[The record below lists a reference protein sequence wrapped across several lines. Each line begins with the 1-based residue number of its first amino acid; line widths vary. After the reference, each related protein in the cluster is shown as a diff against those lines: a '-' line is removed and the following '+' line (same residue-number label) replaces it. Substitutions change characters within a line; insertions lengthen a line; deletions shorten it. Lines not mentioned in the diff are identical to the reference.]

1 MLSKNLNLHI
11 RRFELKYVV
20 SDRMLD
26 RIRRSISP
34 FVVFDPVL
42 SKTRKR
48 FYRVTSLYLD
58 TFNYD
63 SYWEKVDGL
72 KRHKKF
78 RIRTYEEK
86 LKKATP
92 VFLEIKKREEAVI
105 FKDRFLTQYGRVR
118 AGIDNGKSEM
128 ILGNINEGTGA
139 EFVVNVMRKNLQPT
153 LLVSYRREAYF
164 DAKNSSFRLTLDQ
177 DLATARRSDF
187 DLACRDCREIFRGY
201 SILEAKFNRIMPA
214 WFGMLIRSYNLNR
227 ISFSKYC
234 FAAEACGIVGRPN
247 LPRLIRTWT

>member
-1 MLSKNLNLHI
+1 MLNKNLNLHI

-26 RIRRSISP
+26 KIRRSISP
-34 FVVFDPVL
+34 FVVFDPIL

-72 KRHKKF
+72 KKHKKF
-78 RIRTYEEK
+78 RVRTYEEK

-118 AGIDNGKSEM
+118 QGIDNGKPEI

-139 EFVVNVMRKNLQPT
+139 EFVVGVKRKNLQPT

-177 DLATARRSDF
+177 DLTAARRF
-187 DLACRDCREIFRGY
+187 DMDLNYQDSQEIFRGY

-214 WFGMLIRSYNLNR
+214 WFGMLIRSFNLNR

-234 FAAEACGIVGRPN
+234 FAAEACGIFGRPKMPG
-247 LPRLIRTWT
+247 LTRIWI

>member
-20 SDRMLD
+20 SDRILD
-26 RIRRSISP
+26 KIRRSISP

-105 FKDRFLTQYGRVR
+105 FKDRFLTQYGKVQS
-118 AGIDNGKSEM
+118 GVGSFNYEKM
-128 ILGNINEGTGA
+128 IGNSNEGTGA
-139 EFVVNVMRKNLQPT
+139 QFVANVMRKNLQPK

-177 DLATARRSDF
+177 DLAAARRSDL
-187 DLACRDCREIFRGY
+187 DLNCQDSQEIFRGY
-201 SILEAKFNRIMPA
+201 SVLEAKFNRIMPA
-214 WFGMLIRSYNLNR
+214 WFGMLIRSFNLNR

-234 FAAEACGIVGRPN
+234 FAAEACGIFGRPKMPG
-247 LPRLIRTWT
+247 LTKTWI